1 MSDALQGQYLDP
13 APAALTSGQM
23 GRLAINSARQLVVSV
38 DGSTGTGRQLTD
50 AGVWAYGDIVVPSDG
65 TDLTNAPA
73 RGLYVVTAGD
83 IKFAIVASDG
93 TTRVPI
99 TMTFAAKDVVPF
111 AVYRVYAT
119 GTTVA
124 AGGIVAGF

>member
-1 MSDALQGQYLDP
+1 MHPIARALAELLGLDP
-13 APAALTSGQM
+13 ATTGRPGQIHTDLY
-23 GRLAINSARQLVVSV
+23 GRLHVTESGGDRK
-38 DGSTGTGRQLTD
+38 LTD

-111 AVYRVYAT
+111 AVWRVYAT